1 MYQHFA
7 SEFILSVLPPSLG
20 SFNPLSPSYIHLQIL
35 QTELPAIILPKQ
47 D

>member
-7 SEFILSVLPPSLG
+7 SEFISVLPPSLG
-20 SFNPLSPSYIHLQIL
+20 SYIHIQIL
-35 QTELPAIILPKQ
+35 QTELPAILLPKQ